1 MSKVKKYGLILIT
14 LGVIAAIS
22 YIVKEDN
29 NVPLAATKDVIY
41 KKLDSNEVKSEQLK
55 ESNIKKNYDIETAKK
70 DMSLIFL
77 TDSGEYI
84 NKNKIDDFFKQ
95 MENKNQIKIRY
106 TQYAGE
112 FLDKMRDVEFD
123 GEKIIL
129 KEYDTKS
136 PEGENYFYIEIA
148 GEKID
153 VIDGYYKLL
162 DDKGEK
168 IKLFPQ

>member
-1 MSKVKKYGLILIT
+1 MKKYGLILIT
-14 LGVIAAIS
+14 LGAIAAIS

-41 KKLDSNEVKSEQLK
+41 KKLDSNEVKSEELK

-84 NKNKIDDFFKQ
+84 NKNRIDDFFKQ
-95 MENKNQIKIRY
+95 MENKNQAKIRY
-106 TQYAGE
+106 TQYSGE
-112 FLDKMRDVEFD
+112 FLDKMRDIEFD

-129 KEYDTKS
+129 KEYDTKFQDS
-136 PEGENYFYIEIA
+136 DKYYYIEVI
-148 GEKID
+148 GKNIEL
-153 VIDGYYKLL
+153 IDGYYKLL

>member
-1 MSKVKKYGLILIT
+1 MKKYGLILIT
-14 LGVIAAIS
+14 LGAIAAIS

-41 KKLDSNEVKSEQLK
+41 KKLDSNEVKNEELK
-55 ESNIKKNYDIETAKK
+55 ESKIKKNYDIETAKK
-70 DMSLIFL
+70 DMALIFL

-84 NKNKIDDFFKQ
+84 NKDKVDDFFKQ
-95 MENKNQIKIRY
+95 VEDKSPAEIRY
-106 TQYAGE
+106 TQYSGE
-112 FLDKMRDVEFD
+112 FLDKMRDIEFD

-136 PEGENYFYIEIA
+136 QEADNYYYIEVI
-148 GEKID
+148 GKNIEL
-153 VIDGYYKLL
+153 IDGYYKLL
-162 DDKGEK
+162 NYKGEQ

>member
-1 MSKVKKYGLILIT
+1 MKKYGLILIA
-14 LGVIAAIS
+14 LGAIAAIS
-22 YIVKEDN
+22 YIIKEDD

-41 KKLDSNEVKSEQLK
+41 KKLDSNEVKSEELK

-70 DMSLIFL
+70 DMALIYL

-95 MENKNQIKIRY
+95 MENKNQAKIRY
-106 TQYAGE
+106 TQYSGE

-123 GEKIIL
+123 GEKIIV

-136 PEGENYFYIEIA
+136 PEGEKYFYIEIA
-148 GEKID
+148 GENIEL
-153 VIDGYYKLL
+153 IDGYYKLL
-162 DDKGEK
+162 DYRGNY
-168 IKLFPQ
+168 IKLFSQ